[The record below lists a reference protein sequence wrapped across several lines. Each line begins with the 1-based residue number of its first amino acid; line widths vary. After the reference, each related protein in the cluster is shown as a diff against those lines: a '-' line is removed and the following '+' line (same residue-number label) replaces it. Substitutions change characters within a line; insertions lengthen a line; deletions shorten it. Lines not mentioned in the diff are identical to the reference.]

1 MGVVDYTFYAD
12 VYGGTSVAE
21 TDFPSYSAR
30 SEDVIAAMTHY
41 RVDVDNISTFP
52 AAIQALY
59 RKAICAQVDFYALNG
74 LDIAADASAGAGWSV
89 GKVRVD
95 GRRSSSVGAGAM
107 AGMVSPAAKMY
118 LEQTGLMSAKIAV
131 APDMPMVGW
140 W

>member
-1 MGVVDYTFYAD
+1 MSAVDYTFYTG
-12 VYGGTSVAE
+12 VYMGEAATEAAFPALDARAE
-21 TDFPSYSAR
+21 DI
-30 SEDVIAAMTHY
+30 IAALTRY
-41 RVDVDNISTFP
+41 RVTDLTSLP
-52 AAIQALY
+52 EAIQTLY
-59 RKAICAQVDFYALNG
+59 KKAVCAQIDFFALNG

-131 APDMPMVGW
+131 APDMPMIGW